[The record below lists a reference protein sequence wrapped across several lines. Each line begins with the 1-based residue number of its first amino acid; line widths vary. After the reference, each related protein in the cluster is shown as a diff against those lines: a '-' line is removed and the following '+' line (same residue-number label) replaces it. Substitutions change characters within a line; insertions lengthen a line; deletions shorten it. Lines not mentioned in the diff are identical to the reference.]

1 MRIGNWSVPNSE
13 QQTAKTNAAET
24 EVAESSGESEEAG
37 EITLQQRPANAK
49 TERTVNIDEIIKA
62 FQLPDTSATRGLIA
76 EMARGGIELSA
87 ENIDILSKASEAFPE
102 QKPEQIVFMAREGIT
117 INTPNVERFQQFLEH
132 KNLVGEQLSNILR
145 QLPAELSEKSTVDVQ
160 ETPSPPFSEKSAEV
174 LDDDTPRASRT
185 ETAQTTI
192 TDDALSLSNP
202 EHPEKAAVQ
211 NPEQATTLETTEKQ
225 LHRVPEKLVSY
236 LETPEKLPAQNPE
249 NVTVETSEKSPAHA
263 VEKQQTALEIPEEL
277 PTQNPEKAATLE
289 TPEKQPTQ
297 NPEKAATPEIA
308 EKQPAQTS
316 EKAAVNLETSEKQ
329 TIQTHEKQ
337 ASEIHTKQAEI
348 IEAIKSKEALPNEEP
363 ATIEQ
368 KIASLFKKV
377 DSKNPHKLPRELN
390 ARELVRELAE
400 VIETVKEKLPELE
413 PSRRE
418 ALSKAVAE
426 LEQSVKFMDNLN
438 KYTPIVN
445 IPLQWGNE
453 RTTAELYVFNDS
465 KRGRKIDPQNATMF
479 VSLMTANAGRVE
491 TMIKVLGKNVECD
504 FSLELPEIVNTV
516 RGEMHT
522 LYNLLDA
529 QGFKLAR
536 TTAQTAEKTADIFD
550 VSKVREQ
557 NKNRYFFDRKV

>member
-13 QQTAKTNAAET
+13 QQTAKANTSEA
-24 EVAESSGESEEAG
+24 EVAESSGETEESG
-37 EITLQQRPANAK
+37 EVTLQQRPAKA
-49 TERTVNIDEIIKA
+49 ERAVNIDEIIKA
-62 FQLPDTSATRGLIA
+62 FQLPDTPATRGLIA

-87 ENIDILSKASEAFPE
+87 ENIDILSKALEAFPE

-117 INTPNVERFQQFLEH
+117 INKPNVERFQQFLEH

-145 QLPAELSEKSTVDVQ
+145 QLPAE
-160 ETPSPPFSEKSAEV
+160 FSEKPPVDETGA
-174 LDDDTPRASRT
+174 PRAPVSDKPIDIHSDEIPHVSNMEVSGKPDAGIENTLRLPNSETIEKPVVQNLEQAIALGTT
-185 ETAQTTI
+185 EKQPQQTSEKLIANHETPENSPVQTPEQAVTLETPDRQSFQTSEQVIAIEIPDRQPAQNTEKAAMLGTPDKQPVQ
-192 TDDALSLSNP
+192 T
-202 EHPEKAAVQ
+202 PEKAAMPKTAENQ
-211 NPEQATTLETTEKQ
+211 PAQISEKATTLE
-225 LHRVPEKLVSY
+225 VPEKQSI
-236 LETPEKLPAQNPE
+236 Q
-249 NVTVETSEKSPAHA
+249 
-263 VEKQQTALEIPEEL
+263 I
-277 PTQNPEKAATLE
+277 
-289 TPEKQPTQ
+289 
-297 NPEKAATPEIA
+297 
-308 EKQPAQTS
+308 
-316 EKAAVNLETSEKQ
+316 SEKQ
-329 TIQTHEKQ
+329 
-337 ASEIHTKQAEI
+337 AAEIPTKQANVTETINSKEI
-348 IEAIKSKEALPNEEP
+348 IPNEEP
-363 ATIEQ
+363 ITIEQ
-368 KIASLFKKV
+368 KIMSLFKKV
-377 DSKNPHKLPRELN
+377 DSKSPHKLPRELN

-418 ALSKAVAE
+418 TLGKAVAE

-445 IPLQWGNE
+445 IPLQWGDE

-504 FSLELPEIVNTV
+504 FSVELPEVADTI
-516 RGEMHT
+516 RSEMHT

-536 TTAQTAEKTADIFD
+536 TTAQAAEKTSDIFD

-557 NKNRYFFDRKV
+557 NKSRYFFDRKV